1 VLGDGAAVPATLAGR
16 DPGTDLAL
24 LRVAARGLAA
34 VAWSDDV
41 PRAGHLVLGVSHSG
55 RGPRAALGLVTESS
69 GAWRTAAGGQV
80 DRYLETDLALRP
92 GYSGSL
98 LADTEGRALGLNTAG
113 LFRGT
118 GVAVPGAT
126 VRRVAESLA
135 THGHVRRGYLGVGTM
150 PVALGPDQAQ
160 ALSQDGGLLVT
171 SVQAGAPAHR
181 AGIQLGDV
189 LLAFDGQALTRP
201 RDLLARLDEDA
212 VGRAV
217 TLRVLRGGQPA
228 EATVTVGSRDRS
240 VP

>member
-1 VLGDGAAVPATLAGR
+1 
-16 DPGTDLAL
+16 
-24 LRVAARGLAA
+24 
-34 VAWSDDV
+34 
-41 PRAGHLVLGVSHSG
+41 
-55 RGPRAALGLVTESS
+55 
-69 GAWRTAAGGQV
+69 
-80 DRYLETDLALRP
+80 
-92 GYSGSL
+92 
-98 LADTEGRALGLNTAG
+98 
-113 LFRGT
+113 
-118 GVAVPGAT
+118 
-126 VRRVAESLA
+126 
-135 THGHVRRGYLGVGTM
+135 M